1 MGSQGEMYDF
11 HKMEEKQK
19 TVFLIDTI
27 LKEQYSIV
35 YHYKEKS
42 L

>member
-1 MGSQGEMYDF
+1 MEYKE
-11 HKMEEKQK
+11 KML
-19 TVFLIDTI
+19 FLIDTI
-27 LKEQYSIV
+27 LKGQYSIV

>member
-1 MGSQGEMYDF
+1 
-11 HKMEEKQK
+11 MEYKEK
-19 TVFLIDTI
+19 TLFLIDTI
-27 LKEQYSIV
+27 LKGQYSIV